1 MALLKAFQCSSAIAF
16 QLLTTSTLLQLVASP
31 KMSIELV
38 PLPLPAK
45 ADHVK
50 MAEFG
55 REIKGV
61 DLKSVTPAQFE
72 QIRQALYK
80 VGLFA

>member
-1 MALLKAFQCSSAIAF
+1 
-16 QLLTTSTLLQLVASP
+16 
-31 KMSIELV
+31 MSIELV

-45 ADHVK
+45 ADRVK

-61 DLKSVTPAQFE
+61 DLNNVSPAQFE

-80 VGLFA
+80 VGVFATK